1 MSLRHKSHRLFFD
14 GLNKLAVF
22 FLESMVDGGPPI
34 SVPRLVPS
42 HPGLFVQELA
52 NKEKRSW
59 QPQIS
64 PILQSGPLRNQ
75 NPNSEQETLKIRGGG
90 RASHHFAPRP
100 PPPPLNPGTA

>member
-34 SVPRLVPS
+34 SVPRLVPC

-75 NPNSEQETLKIRGGG
+75 NPNSDTVNLKSPGG
-90 RASHHFAPRP
+90 REGRSPLH
-100 PPPPLNPGTA
+100 PPPLNPGTA